1 MNQSQSQTQSQTQTQ
16 TQTQTYFSPIF
27 QGAAP
32 TRFRIEHLTRY
43 RYLNEVGLNY
53 GEARLLPRQ
62 TPGQRV
68 LFSQLELD
76 PRPDDYRERADPW
89 GNRIAWFM
97 SQQPHPSLCVI
108 AHSLIER
115 LPTPL
120 PDDSPPWEEV
130 AARLRGPADAAVA
143 AREFCLESP
152 MIAASEEATT
162 YVGASFTPGRG
173 LLEAVADL
181 SARIRTDFRYR
192 PNATQIDT
200 PLSEVLRERH
210 GVCQDFAHLALA
222 GLRGLGLAARYVSGY
237 LETIPPEGQPA
248 QVGADASHAWIG
260 VWLPELG
267 WFDFDPTNGVACG
280 EGHLTL
286 AWGRD
291 YSDVTPFKGVIHG
304 GGAHT
309 LTVGVTVTRLGN
321 DT

>member
-120 PDDSPPWEEV
+120 PDDSPPGEEV

-248 QVGADASHAWIG
+248 QVGADASHAWISVFLPG
-260 VWLPELG
+260 FGWL
-267 WFDFDPTNGVACG
+267 DFDPTNGVMPLDS
-280 EGHLTL
+280 HITV
-286 AWGRD
+286 AWARD
-291 YSDVTPFKGVIHG
+291 YDDLGPVKGILIGGRRQRMEVSVDVVPI
-304 GGAHT
+304 
-309 LTVGVTVTRLGN
+309 
-321 DT
+321 